1 MRKPRA
7 SKPKSILTVK
17 EFRQQFGDEEQ
28 CWQHLTHKRWPN
40 GFVCPRCGG
49 DSRGYM
55 KARRV
60 HECRQCGY
68 QGSVTAGTIFH
79 KTRVPLQDWFWALYR
94 MSQDKKGISALQL
107 SKELGVSYPA
117 TWLMQHKIRKSMA
130 DRDQGYQLEGLV
142 EVEEGY
148 VGGAEGKEHKGRGAK
163 TKSVVAVAVE
173 HRGPGKEGQKPIPGF
188 AALAVVEDAAAQS
201 LQGFV
206 KAKIK
211 AGSKILT
218 DGWTG
223 YAGLDRQGFQHIAT
237 PLHGDKEACHQLFPW
252 VHITLSNLKR
262 FLLGTHHKVEP
273 KHMKR
278 YVVEFTYRLNRRT
291 METNLFER
299 LTKACLNT
307 TTITYKHLTAAPEQT

>member
-1 MRKPRA
+1 MRKPSA

-117 TWLMQHKIRKSMA
+117 AWLMQHKIRKAMA

-142 EVEEGY
+142 EVDEGY
-148 VGGAEGKEHKGRGAK
+148 VGGAEGKEHKGRGAE

-218 DGWTG
+218 RGWTG
-223 YAGLDRQGFQHIAT
+223 YAGLGRARASNTSLLHCTEIRKLAISCFLGCISPCRISSGFSWELITKSSPNTCSAT
-237 PLHGDKEACHQLFPW
+237 W
-252 VHITLSNLKR
+252 SNSPI
-262 FLLGTHHKVEP
+262 G
-273 KHMKR
+273 
-278 YVVEFTYRLNRRT
+278 
-291 METNLFER
+291 
-299 LTKACLNT
+299 
-307 TTITYKHLTAAPEQT
+307 